1 MNLEL
6 DGVSKMGVAVAIKN
20 AARWAALGLTL
31 AIFSP
36 LASAQQPSPGA
47 TASAKELITITGT
60 TALFSP
66 LIAGVVEQAKILYLQ
81 QNPALSKDLNEIATQ
96 MRTDL
101 QPRFSELT
109 EEVARLYAANFTEQ
123 ELKDILAFYKTTAG
137 KKLLAEQ
144 PKIIDSSMKFAQD
157 WANNL
162 SDQVIAK
169 MRDELKKRGHAL

>member
-1 MNLEL
+1 MR
-6 DGVSKMGVAVAIKN
+6 VAVAIKN
-20 AARWAALGLTL
+20 AARWAALGLAL
-31 AIFSP
+31 AIYCP
-36 LASAQQPSPGA
+36 LASAQQPSPA
-47 TASAKELITITGT
+47 AMASAKELISVTGAT
-60 TALFSP
+60 TLLSP
-66 LIAGVVEQAKILYLQ
+66 LIAGVVEQAKVLYLR
-81 QNPALSKDLNEIATQ
+81 QNPSLAKDLNEIAAQ

-109 EEVARLYAANFTEQ
+109 DEVAHLYAANFTEQ

-157 WANNL
+157 WANKL